1 MTTARSCRAFP
12 VAALVAV
19 ALAVATLIA
28 LGAATPAQ
36 ADTIHRSYVY
46 QGAKYKIEAD
56 YNDDD
61 DDGPRGWYL
70 EAEYRGPVNK
80 KKTSYTIPKSFKI
93 TYKGKKRTVHV
104 KEIGD
109 RAFYKLTKVK
119 KVTCKA
125 NIDSIGD
132 KAFYGCK
139 NLKIFNAPKAAITS
153 VGDRAFYKCKKLT
166 TFRSKNYRI
175 NEIGREAFYGCS
187 KLKSLPKLTA
197 IDYTDDDDDD
207 YECEIDTKAF
217 YGCKALKSVT
227 VRLRSY
233 ELLVRGGAFENC
245 TALSKVKLEGSD
257 GDVHLSAKA
266 FHNCGKL
273 KTIEGLGK
281 LESLGLRANSLK
293 GTPLYGKVTGFN
305 RNPYI

>member
-46 QGAKYKIEAD
+46 QGAKYKIEVD

-70 EAEYRGPVNK
+70 EAEYLGPVNK

-109 RAFYKLTKVK
+109 RAFYKLT
-119 KVTCKA
+119 
-125 NIDSIGD
+125 
-132 KAFYGCK
+132 
-139 NLKIFNAPKAAITS
+139 
-153 VGDRAFYKCKKLT
+153 
-166 TFRSKNYRI
+166 
-175 NEIGREAFYGCS
+175 
-187 KLKSLPKLTA
+187 
-197 IDYTDDDDDD
+197 
-207 YECEIDTKAF
+207 
-217 YGCKALKSVT
+217 
-227 VRLRSY
+227 
-233 ELLVRGGAFENC
+233 
-245 TALSKVKLEGSD
+245 KVKLEGSD

>member
-175 NEIGREAFYGCS
+175 NEIGREAFYRCS
-187 KLKSLPKLTA
+187 KLTA

-207 YECEIDTKAF
+207 YECEIGTKAF

-266 FHNCGKL
+266 FRNCGKL
-273 KTIEGLGK
+273 RAIEGLGK